1 MGKGYLAIMNSRR
14 RTQILIN
21 ALPLLD
27 RVFDIVNNV
36 CDEEQDAL
44 DNIPEN
50 LQSGSRYEKIEE
62 AISFL
67 EDAMDEIEGA
77 VSNLQ
82 EAIK

>member
-1 MGKGYLAIMNSRR
+1 MGKGYLAIMNNRR
-14 RTQILIN
+14 RTQILTN

>member
-1 MGKGYLAIMNSRR
+1 MGKGYLAIMNNRR
-14 RTQILIN
+14 RTQILTN
-21 ALPLLD
+21 AIPLLD

>member
-1 MGKGYLAIMNSRR
+1 MNNKRRSVVLNTAI
-14 RTQILIN
+14 
-21 ALPLLD
+21 PLLD
-27 RVFDIVNNV
+27 RAFDIVSDV
-36 CDEEQDAL
+36 YYAEQDAL

>member
-1 MGKGYLAIMNSRR
+1 MGKGYLAIMNNRR

-44 DNIPEN
+44 DNMPEN

>member
-14 RTQILIN
+14 RTQILVN

>member
-1 MGKGYLAIMNSRR
+1 MGKGYLAIMNNRR

>member
-1 MGKGYLAIMNSRR
+1 MGKGYLAIMNNRR

-50 LQSGSRYEKIEE
+50 LQSGSRYEEIEE